1 MSEAPASTPTPTQS
15 QTAAKPDAPAGQ
27 QTGAQQPTHHQD
39 SFDRGFGKAMEK
51 FHAAEEAHKA
61 ELAKLNA
68 QLADLGKS
76 AKEANDWRFNALDQR
91 AKAAGVT
98 ETVSK
103 LAKEKGPSEYE
114 AIIGEFEKLKPTQA
128 PSAAPAP
135 KPVAQPGG
143 EVGGSDGINL
153 NLDLLDPATNPNG
166 MAAAAQAYKK
176 ACDQYTRPVV
186 DAALTKRALARR

>member
-1 MSEAPASTPTPTQS
+1 MSEAPAPTPAPTQS

-27 QTGAQQPTHHQD
+27 QTGANQPQHHQD

-61 ELAKLNA
+61 ELAKLQA
-68 QLADLGKS
+68 QLSGFQTQ
-76 AKEANDWRFNALDQR
+76 AKEAQDWRINVLDQR

-103 LAKEKGPSEYE
+103 LAKEKGPSDYE
-114 AIIGEFEKLKPTQA
+114 AIIGEFEKLKPTTQQA
-128 PSAAPAP
+128 PAVP

-143 EVGGSDGINL
+143 EVGGSEGINI
-153 NLDLLDPATNPNG
+153 NLDLVDPMTNPNG
-166 MAAAAQAYKK
+166 IAAASKAYEQACK
-176 ACDQYTRPVV
+176 QYTRAVV
-186 DAALTKRALARR
+186 DAALAKRSATRR